1 MRLLPVGDAAL
12 SCELGEASAPGVKAR
27 ARALGRSLQ
36 AQPLPGQRECVPAL
50 TSVLVIFDPQVTT
63 VAALGHGLR
72 RRLDEHALEPTRE
85 VHEIPVRYGG
95 PQGPDLAEVAT
106 RLGLAAD
113 EVVALHSGAEY
124 EVEMLGF
131 MPGFAYL
138 GTLPDALELPRRAT
152 PRTRLPAGSVAIAGR
167 QTGVYPAASP
177 GGWHVLG
184 RTNARLFDPA
194 RRPPALLQ
202 PGDRVRFRPVAAL
215 APGQPPAASGAVF
228 TSEPALEVL
237 DPGLLTTVQDLGRF
251 GWRSQGVA
259 WSGALDPG
267 SLAGANVALGN
278 AAGAAGLEITL
289 QGPHLRFL
297 RALRF
302 ALCGADLS
310 AVLERNDLGAW
321 PVPLGVAVQARPGN
335 VLRFGEPARGCR
347 AYLALAGGLSAPLVL
362 GSRSSDVK
370 AGLGLPPLRGGELLG
385 LGGGETAGGGMVLPA
400 PPAPTG
406 SEAEVRVILGP
417 QQDHFAPADVAAFL
431 ATGWSLGHDSDRF
444 GARLDGPRLRPLGP
458 GEIAS
463 DGLVPGCVQVP
474 PDGRPIVALGEGPTT
489 GGYPKIATVV
499 AADVPRLAQVVP
511 GQGRL
516 RFRL

>member
-12 SCELGEASAPGVKAR
+12 SCDLGEASAPGVKAR

-194 RRPPALLQ
+194 RRPPGLEDVARFHPTFLYESLWDLAICAALLLLA
-202 PGDRVRFRPVAAL
+202 RAL
-215 APGQPPAASGAVF
+215 WQRLPA
-228 TSEPALEVL
+228 
-237 DPGLLTTVQDLGRF
+237 
-251 GWRSQGVA
+251 
-259 WSGALDPG
+259 G
-267 SLAGANVALGN
+267 SL
-278 AAGAAGLEITL
+278 
-289 QGPHLRFL
+289 
-297 RALRF
+297 F
-302 ALCGADLS
+302 AL
-310 AVLERNDLGAW
+310 
-321 PVPLGVAVQARPGN
+321 
-335 VLRFGEPARGCR
+335 
-347 AYLALAGGLSAPLVL
+347 YLALYGAGRVVL
-362 GSRSSDVK
+362 EGIRIDPAAMIDDDDRVDRRVQQRPELE
-370 AGLGLPPLRGGELLG
+370 LGLVRASGRGAGRG
-385 LGGGETAGGGMVLPA
+385 IPGGG
-400 PPAPTG
+400 
-406 SEAEVRVILGP
+406 
-417 QQDHFAPADVAAFL
+417 
-431 ATGWSLGHDSDRF
+431 
-444 GARLDGPRLRPLGP
+444 
-458 GEIAS
+458 
-463 DGLVPGCVQVP
+463 
-474 PDGRPIVALGEGPTT
+474 
-489 GGYPKIATVV
+489 
-499 AADVPRLAQVVP
+499 RLAFFVQNL
-511 GQGRL
+511 RL
-516 RFRL
+516 QRRKCES